1 MKKKEKI
8 VLVLFTIFMILL
20 NGLLLNKTYSLNCE
34 FIVKFLIFS
43 FLTILG
49 SLAIYLNKKIEFQ
62 KMFIILYI
70 VIGLGYLFFFPIN
83 SLPDESH
90 HFYRAY
96 EISNGHLMSE
106 KQKKEKGYIGVAK
119 VSENIFKV
127 SNVKGTYEDNKKIL
141 KLKDNKKNFEYVDL
155 TNISLYSFV
164 CYIPQTLGVI
174 VGRVFNLP
182 IMFWE
187 YLARIFNFVLFVF
200 LLNFSLK
207 KIPFKKTTLMCITM
221 LPMTFQIAVSM
232 SADCM
237 TMGVS
242 LALISY
248 VLSLIHDKD
257 KKIDKK
263 DLTIIAILSIVL
275 ALCKIIYLPI
285 CLIVFFIPKNKFE
298 SLKDKYLK
306 LSLIFIIT
314 VLFNFIWLTLA
325 SQYLAALNNSGKQLE
340 YIFSNIFN
348 YAYIIINTLIQNSGG
363 YINTMVGKS
372 LGMFCVEISSIY
384 IYLILLIFVFL
395 ILFDNKNVINNKYLK
410 IGCLIIFILVFGLMA
425 TSLYLDW
432 TSYKANII
440 DGIQG
445 RYFLPILI
453 LVFIMMSNKS
463 FEIKNNKIFNKNL
476 LLLIM
481 LIINFY
487 VINTISLYY

>member
-1 MKKKEKI
+1 M
-8 VLVLFTIFMILL
+8 
-20 NGLLLNKTYSLNCE
+20 
-34 FIVKFLIFS
+34 
-43 FLTILG
+43 
-49 SLAIYLNKKIEFQ
+49 
-62 KMFIILYI
+62 
-70 VIGLGYLFFFPIN
+70 
-83 SLPDESH
+83 
-90 HFYRAY
+90 
-96 EISNGHLMSE
+96 
-106 KQKKEKGYIGVAK
+106 
-119 VSENIFKV
+119 
-127 SNVKGTYEDNKKIL
+127 
-141 KLKDNKKNFEYVDL
+141 
-155 TNISLYSFV
+155 
-164 CYIPQTLGVI
+164 
-174 VGRVFNLP
+174 
-182 IMFWE
+182 
-187 YLARIFNFVLFVF
+187 
-200 LLNFSLK
+200 
-207 KIPFKKTTLMCITM
+207 
-221 LPMTFQIAVSM
+221 
-232 SADCM
+232 
-237 TMGVS
+237 
-242 LALISY
+242 
-248 VLSLIHDKD
+248 
-257 KKIDKK
+257 
-263 DLTIIAILSIVL
+263 
-275 ALCKIIYLPI
+275 
-285 CLIVFFIPKNKFE
+285 
-298 SLKDKYLK
+298 
-306 LSLIFIIT
+306 
-314 VLFNFIWLTLA
+314 FNFIWLTLA

>member
-20 NGLLLNKTYSLNCE
+20 NGLLLNKKYSLNCE

-207 KIPFKKTTLMCITM
+207 KIPFKKTT
-221 LPMTFQIAVSM
+221 
-232 SADCM
+232 
-237 TMGVS
+237 
-242 LALISY
+242 
-248 VLSLIHDKD
+248 
-257 KKIDKK
+257 
-263 DLTIIAILSIVL
+263 
-275 ALCKIIYLPI
+275 
-285 CLIVFFIPKNKFE
+285 
-298 SLKDKYLK
+298 
-306 LSLIFIIT
+306 
-314 VLFNFIWLTLA
+314 
-325 SQYLAALNNSGKQLE
+325 
-340 YIFSNIFN
+340 
-348 YAYIIINTLIQNSGG
+348 
-363 YINTMVGKS
+363 
-372 LGMFCVEISSIY
+372 
-384 IYLILLIFVFL
+384 
-395 ILFDNKNVINNKYLK
+395 
-410 IGCLIIFILVFGLMA
+410 
-425 TSLYLDW
+425 
-432 TSYKANII
+432 
-440 DGIQG
+440 
-445 RYFLPILI
+445 
-453 LVFIMMSNKS
+453 
-463 FEIKNNKIFNKNL
+463 
-476 LLLIM
+476 
-481 LIINFY
+481 
-487 VINTISLYY
+487 